1 MVRLLSRSGLNIEF
15 VIVLQ
20 ADPKSFDKGK

>member
-15 VIVLQ
+15 AIVLQ
-20 ADPKSFDKGK
+20 ADPKSFDQRE